1 MESHAFDNPGSDP
14 ALSSD
19 WLGIC
24 RRIVERQQVLFDET
38 PTIDGRD
45 RFEGIGEGGDHTL
58 ELDRKCEDVVFEE
71 LGDLAQDGTAFT
83 AISEE
88 RGSVQFNGGGGT
100 WVVIDPIDGSL
111 NVRRTLPNHSLSI
124 AVALLT
130 VAGTTGVASAD
141 PEYSWKYYRPGNT
154 GVMGDYSSGLW
165 IAPDGTLY
173 LGGYDP
179 HFEEGGFSR
188 FIEAENRWENF
199 SNVDYPVIGDPANTG
214 SSRISDFCQDD
225 SGALWMGTWRG
236 ALYFD
241 PAVGPDSFVR
251 YDPETGCPT
260 ELPDGTTLLIGELPA
275 IVALTTAP
283 EPSYLQ
289 DPYLQQ
295 LCGME

>member
-45 RFEGIGEGGDHTL
+45 RYEGIGEGGDHTL

-124 AVALLT
+124 AVA
-130 VAGTTGVASAD
+130 SAPNMSAVEFGFVYD
-141 PEYSWKYYRPGNT
+141 FGAREEYSAHSGKGAVLNERELRVQPAEQLEVVGVEGAEPGAFLPIVENLTGFIYRFRCVGSLAITLSYLAAGRIDGMVTPHPSRS
-154 GVMGDYSSGLW
+154 VD
-165 IAPDGTLY
+165 IAAAQLIA
-173 LGGYDP
+173 
-179 HFEEGGFSR
+179 R
-188 FIEAENRWENF
+188 EA
-199 SNVDYPVIGDPANTG
+199 
-214 SSRISDFCQDD
+214 
-225 SGALWMGTWRG
+225 GALVELGEDGLGEVGLDLDNRFTVTGASSPEGLATLIASRG
-236 ALYFD
+236 
-241 PAVGPDSFVR
+241 
-251 YDPETGCPT
+251 
-260 ELPDGTTLLIGELPA
+260 
-275 IVALTTAP
+275 
-283 EPSYLQ
+283 
-289 DPYLQQ
+289 
-295 LCGME
+295 